1 MSHHDNDCASV
12 DKKYYQP
19 SKVSNREA
27 DRQATV
33 VFLFGKNIT
42 DLVK

>member
-27 DRQATV
+27 DREATV
-33 VFLFGKNIT
+33 VLIFS
-42 DLVK
+42 VKILPT